1 MKTKLEQKFIIV
13 YDVDTDEVNRL
24 LDDGWTIKNMSACGY
39 QWNNEGFS
47 LCYVYLVRE
56 LDN

>member
-13 YDVDTDEVNRL
+13 DDVYTDDVNRL
-24 LDDGWTIKNMSACGY
+24 LDDGWTIKNMSACG
-39 QWNNEGFS
+39 NEGSS